1 MSEAQTIT
9 VQELLIATIR
19 KRWGIYFG
27 KKALLKELM
36 HNTAKE
42 LASVK
47 KASQTYRDALQQLIE
62 GKGDR
67 EAVKKASEAL
77 ERARATYR
85 EKAAPYRAKLAP
97 VNQVLSGLDNA
108 TIPKLIEMATGSKVE
123 PITEVDPEALKKEL
137 TI

>member
-1 MSEAQTIT
+1 MSEAQAIT
-9 VQELLIATIR
+9 VQELLIATIK

-27 KKALLKELM
+27 KKALLRELM
-36 HNTAKE
+36 HNTNRE
-42 LASVK
+42 LAAVK

-67 EAVKKASEAL
+67 EAVKKAFEAL
-77 ERARATYR
+77 EKARATYR

-97 VNQVLSGLDNA
+97 INQVLSSLDNA

-123 PITEVDPEALKKEL
+123 PVIEVDTEALKKEL